1 MILRSTPDSRSLP
14 RNRNTTLRSRLLVR
28 LGGLLVV
35 MLLLVLTGAATRS
48 GLMDMPRQA
57 LVAILLLIAGAG
69 LLYSI
74 LALVQANLLDPLVN
88 IRNWARRVREGRYA
102 DPIPTPAYE
111 AFAEL
116 ADDLVGIAVGQR
128 SSRGDDSSQSQTGNI
143 EVHDGSLQ
151 TLYEVVSSI
160 NTAHGLDDLLTR
172 FLFTLKRIT
181 RARAAV
187 IWVSHKPGHV
197 EVAASSGIDESLL
210 HPERHEVRRCL
221 YERALTE
228 GRIWINETL
237 DQCEKIAGRPFFDG
251 DRTSLVSVPMRY
263 RGRIVGIINLFL
275 EPGIIEHIDGLKP
288 LLTSVGHHLS
298 IAIER
303 FRNDEDSRHHL
314 LNEERTRIAH
324 ELHDSLAQSLASLRY
339 QVRVLD
345 ETMHQGDESTTWQ
358 QLERIE
364 NSLDEAN
371 TELRELI
378 ANFRAPVSQQG
389 LIGAIE
395 QMVSQFRNESR
406 IKTYLQKEW
415 ETDSL
420 PKDTEIQ
427 ILRIMQEALWNIRKH
442 SQAKTVR
449 IMLRH
454 HRDGGYYILVED
466 DGIGFDRQVYGS
478 PGEHVG
484 LAIMRERALRF
495 GGDLR
500 IESDPGEGT
509 RVVLVFSQPATEG
522 RST

>member
-1 MILRSTPDSRSLP
+1 MRSIPVSRSLP
-14 RNRNTTLRSRLLVR
+14 RHRTSTLRARLLVR
-28 LGGLLVV
+28 LGA
-35 MLLLVLTGAATRS
+35 LLLVLLMLALTTATVRS
-48 GLMDMPRQA
+48 GLLDLPRQILITA
-57 LVAILLLIAGAG
+57 LLLITGGG
-69 LLYSI
+69 LLHSI
-74 LALVQANLLDPLVN
+74 LTLVQSNLLDPLAD
-88 IRNWARRVREGRYA
+88 IRTWAHRVREGRYA

-128 SSRGDDSSQSQTGNI
+128 TGTDTNSKDKPD
-143 EVHDGSLQ
+143 EDCDTHDGSLQ

-181 RARAAV
+181 QAQAAI
-187 IWVSHKPGHV
+187 IWVSHKPGLV
-197 EVAASSGIDESLL
+197 EVAASSGLDESLL
-210 HPERHEVRRCL
+210 LPERKDVRRCL

-228 GRIWINETL
+228 GRIWVNETL
-237 DQCEKIAGRPFFDG
+237 EQCEKIAGRPFFENTHTG
-251 DRTSLVSVPMRY
+251 LVSVPMRY
-263 RGRIVGIINLFL
+263 RGRIIGVINLFL
-275 EPGIIEHIDGLKP
+275 EQDIIEHIDPLKP
-288 LLTSVGHHLS
+288 LLSSVGHHLS

-303 FRNDEDSRHHL
+303 FRNDEDSRQHL

-345 ETMHQGDESTTWQ
+345 ETLHQGDESTTWQ

-389 LIGAIE
+389 LLGAID

-406 IKTYLQKEW
+406 IKTFLQKEW
-415 ETDSL
+415 DADTL
-420 PKDTEIQ
+420 TKDTQIQ

-442 SQAKTVR
+442 SQAKAVR

-454 HRDGGYYILVED
+454 HQDGGYYILIED
-466 DGIGFDRQVYGS
+466 DGVGFSKQVYGS

-509 RVVLVFSQPATEG
+509 RVVLVFSQPETEG
-522 RST
+522 RSV

>member
-1 MILRSTPDSRSLP
+1 MILRSIPDSRPLP
-14 RNRNTTLRSRLLVR
+14 RHRHSTLRARLLVR
-28 LGGLLVV
+28 LGGLLLV
-35 MLLLVLTGAATRS
+35 LLLLALTVGTGHT
-48 GLMDMPRQA
+48 GLLDPARQI
-57 LVAILLLIAGAG
+57 LVTVLLLIAGGG
-69 LLYSI
+69 LAYSI
-74 LALVQANLLDPLVN
+74 LALVQSNLLDPLAD
-88 IRNWARRVREGRYA
+88 IRSWARRVREGRYA

-116 ADDLVGIAVGQR
+116 ADDLVGIAVGQQP
-128 SSRGDDSSQSQTGNI
+128 GPDTKDGAEAQNQ
-143 EVHDGSLQ
+143 VHDGSLQ

-181 RARAAV
+181 QAQAAI

-197 EVAASSGIDESLL
+197 ELAASSGIDEALL
-210 HPERHEVRRCL
+210 LPGRKDIRRCL

-228 GRIWINETL
+228 GRIWVNETL
-237 DQCEKIAGRPFFDG
+237 ENCEKIAGRPFFG
-251 DRTSLVSVPMRY
+251 DNRIGLVSFPMRY
-263 RGRIVGIINLFL
+263 RGRIIGVINLFL
-275 EPGIIEHIDGLKP
+275 DRDMLDHVDPLKP

-303 FRNDEDSRHHL
+303 FRNDEDSRQHL

-364 NSLDEAN
+364 NSLDESNA
-371 TELRELI
+371 ELRELI

-389 LIGAIE
+389 LVGAIE
-395 QMVSQFRNESR
+395 QMVSQFRNESH
-406 IKTYLQKEW
+406 IKTFLQKEW
-415 ETDSL
+415 AADDL

-442 SQAKTVR
+442 SQAQAVR

-454 HRDGGYYILVED
+454 DRDSGYYVLIED
-466 DGIGFDRQVYGS
+466 DGVGFGKQVYGS

-500 IESDPGEGT
+500 IESEPGEGT
-509 RVVLVFSQPATEG
+509 RVILAFSQPVTEG
-522 RST
+522 HPA

>member
-1 MILRSTPDSRSLP
+1 MQSLPDSRSLP
-14 RNRNTTLRSRLLVR
+14 RHRNTTLRARLLLR
-28 LGGLLVV
+28 LGA
-35 MLLLVLTGAATRS
+35 LLLVLLLLILMLAATWT
-48 GLMDMPRQA
+48 GLLDPARQVLFA
-57 LVAILLLIAGAG
+57 VLLLIAGGG
-69 LLYSI
+69 LLHSI
-74 LALVQANLLDPLVN
+74 LALVQSNLLDPLVD

-128 SSRGDDSSQSQTGNI
+128 PGQDVDNCQGTDDASEAHN
-143 EVHDGSLQ
+143 GSLQ

-181 RARAAV
+181 QAQAAV
-187 IWVSHKPGHV
+187 IWVTHKPGQV
-197 EVAASSGIDESLL
+197 EVAASSGLDETLL
-210 HPERHEVRRCL
+210 LPEHLEVRRCL

-228 GRIWINETL
+228 GRIWISKTLET
-237 DQCEKIAGRPFFDG
+237 CEKIAGRRFFDSNRIG
-251 DRTSLVSVPMRY
+251 LVSVPMRY
-263 RGRIVGIINLFL
+263 RGRIIGIINLFL
-275 EPGIIEHIDGLKP
+275 DGEIIEHIDPLKP

-303 FRNDEDSRHHL
+303 FRNDEDSRQHL

-406 IKTYLQKEW
+406 IKTFLQKEW
-415 ETDSL
+415 DADTL
-420 PKDTEIQ
+420 TKDTQIQ

-454 HRDGGYYILVED
+454 HQDGGYYILIED
-466 DGIGFDRQVYGS
+466 DGVGFSKQVYGS

-509 RVVLVFSQPATEG
+509 RVVLVFSQPETEG
-522 RST
+522 RSV